1 MSDMSKEMNKARRRV
16 HQMMGE
22 SAYHIEVFGDALAK
36 REGYQQ
42 LEGMEAIYYYLILK
56 HHWLPSQV
64 KSLSH
69 EDLVLLL
76 AEEMSGWTVPKDAIF
91 KD

>member
-1 MSDMSKEMNKARRRV
+1 MSKEMNQARRKV
-16 HQMMGE
+16 HQIMGE

-36 REGYQQ
+36 REKYKELQ
-42 LEGMEAIYYYLILK
+42 GMEAIYYYLILK

-69 EDLVLLL
+69 DDLVLLL
-76 AEEMSGWTVPKDAIF
+76 AEEMTGWRVPKDAR
-91 KD
+91 